1 MWSSIVLSFK
11 SQVLQRPF
19 HHWIPHG
26 SQAAVCS
33 KCSAQGIREA
43 AALVAVCRRFAKYSF
58 VAEPHGDLGKV
69 RGQSRGID
77 SELKANAIIG
87 LNAERYDI
95 RLS

>member
-1 MWSSIVLSFK
+1 MDRKRRYVQSVLPKEFEK
-11 SQVLQRPF
+11 QP
-19 HHWIPHG
+19 
-26 SQAAVCS
+26 
-33 KCSAQGIREA
+33 
-43 AALVAVCRRFAKYSF
+43 LVAVCGRFAKCSF

-69 RGQSRGID
+69 RGQSRGLG

>member
-1 MWSSIVLSFK
+1 MDRKRRYVQSVLPKEFEK
-11 SQVLQRPF
+11 QP
-19 HHWIPHG
+19 
-26 SQAAVCS
+26 
-33 KCSAQGIREA
+33 
-43 AALVAVCRRFAKYSF
+43 LVAVCGRFAKCSF

-69 RGQSRGID
+69 RGQSRGRD